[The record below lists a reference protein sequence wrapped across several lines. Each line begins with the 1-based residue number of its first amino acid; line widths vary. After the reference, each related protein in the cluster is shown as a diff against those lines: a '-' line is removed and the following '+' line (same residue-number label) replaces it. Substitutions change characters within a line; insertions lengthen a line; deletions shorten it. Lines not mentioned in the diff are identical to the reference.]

1 MHKTTVIDN
10 GCTHRT
16 DSGKAKSNLN
26 YQQRLFRYFL
36 MVLPFALI
44 LLISTS
50 YQQNPDEQ
58 NYFEQEYY
66 SPEVIDS
73 LKNFVLSG
81 SFLNLANTGKDYSA
95 SCQYLRDFYSDN
107 RYRPVWIHYKGLSER
122 GVELISLFERAR
134 EYGLEPGNYHI
145 QEIRELK
152 HQMEILSETRKEVVM
167 DFNLEILLSDAAFR
181 FMINLHSG
189 YQSFDSLLYSTA
201 WVIDLHKVMLHG
213 LSQGNLIESILS
225 VEPVFIEYIKL
236 RSANALFVKT
246 NALNDQVAQ
255 IHYPNR
261 DTIALTSEIKEALI
275 MLGYVN
281 RNDQSANIPEALRN
295 FQRYH
300 GLTADGRPG
309 LNTIEALGKSTL
321 YRYRVLALNLDR
333 LRKKQYGDS
342 TLLYVN
348 IPSYRLKVFNRN
360 ILMDTLRV
368 IVGNPSSPTPLF
380 SGKMERI
387 IANPM
392 WYVPKSIAI
401 NEMLPK
407 IKADSTYLERN
418 GFRVLDK
425 NYRVIQ
431 PGDINLTAMEESEFN
446 YTFRQNRGAEN
457 SLGLAKF
464 IFTNPHA
471 IYIHDTPGKSMFS
484 KDLRAFSHGCIRVE
498 HPERLANYILDE
510 INADTT
516 DFSDL
521 MTSGLHHEFNI
532 SSPMPVHIT
541 YVTCEADELGGLYF
555 YKDIYGIDQKELAEL
570 APFMG
575 I

>member
-1 MHKTTVIDN
+1 
-10 GCTHRT
+10 
-16 DSGKAKSNLN
+16 
-26 YQQRLFRYFL
+26 
-36 MVLPFALI
+36 
-44 LLISTS
+44 
-50 YQQNPDEQ
+50 
-58 NYFEQEYY
+58 
-66 SPEVIDS
+66 
-73 LKNFVLSG
+73 
-81 SFLNLANTGKDYSA
+81 
-95 SCQYLRDFYSDN
+95 
-107 RYRPVWIHYKGLSER
+107 
-122 GVELISLFERAR
+122 
-134 EYGLEPGNYHI
+134 
-145 QEIRELK
+145 
-152 HQMEILSETRKEVVM
+152 
-167 DFNLEILLSDAAFR
+167 
-181 FMINLHSG
+181 
-189 YQSFDSLLYSTA
+189 
-201 WVIDLHKVMLHG
+201 
-213 LSQGNLIESILS
+213 
-225 VEPVFIEYIKL
+225 
-236 RSANALFVKT
+236 
-246 NALNDQVAQ
+246 
-255 IHYPNR
+255 
-261 DTIALTSEIKEALI
+261 
-275 MLGYVN
+275 
-281 RNDQSANIPEALRN
+281 
-295 FQRYH
+295 
-300 GLTADGRPG
+300 
-309 LNTIEALGKSTL
+309 
-321 YRYRVLALNLDR
+321 
-333 LRKKQYGDS
+333 
-342 TLLYVN
+342 
-348 IPSYRLKVFNRN
+348 
-360 ILMDTLRV
+360 
-368 IVGNPSSPTPLF
+368 
-380 SGKMERI
+380 
-387 IANPM
+387 M

-516 DFSDL
+516 DFSEL
-521 MTSGLHHEFNI
+521 MTSGLHHEFKI